1 MFAQTEVMDTSYLLP
16 GSTEMLSSF
25 DKVEKAFIRL
35 ESRHLSSSPDSHNY
49 LCAFEPII

>member
-25 DKVEKAFIRL
+25 DKVEKAFRL

-49 LCAFEPII
+49 LCDFEPII